1 MRACA
6 RLALIATIV
15 SASLGLA
22 GCSSLDELR
31 DAISRWLE
39 KLDSGAFS
47 DGRGRAFP
55 DDVPHKAPVTAPKRM
70 PKEEAGKAPG
80 KDQPARQLQRRETVE
95 LPRKRPSFDATE
107 AASEAAKPPGA
118 EAPPAP
124 PEPET
129 APAPG
134 RLRTLWPEAP
144 APGTFSR

>member
-6 RLALIATIV
+6 RLALVATIV

-31 DAISRWLE
+31 DAISRWLDRLE
-39 KLDSGAFS
+39 SEAFS

-55 DDVPHKAPVTAPKRM
+55 DDVPDKAPVTAPKRM

-95 LPRKRPSFDATE
+95 LPRKRPSFEPTE
-107 AASEAAKPPGA
+107 AASPPGA

-124 PEPET
+124 PEPEPE
-129 APAPG
+129 PAPG

-144 APGTFSR
+144 PPGTFSR

>member
-6 RLALIATIV
+6 RLALVATIV

-22 GCSSLDELR
+22 GCSSLDELK
-31 DAISRWLE
+31 DAISRWLDSLE
-39 KLDSGAFS
+39 SGAFS

-55 DDVPHKAPVTAPKRM
+55 DDVPDKAPVTAPRSM
-70 PKEEAGKAPG
+70 PKEEAGKAPR
-80 KDQPARQLQRRETVE
+80 KDQPARQPQRRETVE

-107 AASEAAKPPGA
+107 AAKPPAA

-124 PEPET
+124 PKSET
-129 APAPG
+129 EPAPG